1 MTVKNM
7 KTIDEIV
14 ARSDYKNLNEALNE
28 RVKEIAEIIRKK
40 MYCLQIEEL
49 DYYRICEVKS
59 RSGFSDDYLAIEDEY
74 AFRSLE
80 SDGEYYFSNDF
91 NCHVIGATYHQKLKF
106 LNNSRNLFNLL
117 DSIETKKCDEIKNA
131 LENNLA
137 NE

>member
-1 MTVKNM
+1 MTVNNM

-14 ARSDYKNLNEALNE
+14 NRNDYKSLNQSLND
-28 RVKEIAEIIRKK
+28 RVKEISKIIRKK
-40 MYCLQIEEL
+40 MYELEITEL
-49 DYYRICEVKS
+49 DDYRICEVKS
-59 RSGFSDDYLAIEDEY
+59 RSGFSDDYLAIDDEY
-74 AFRSLE
+74 AFGSLE
-80 SDGEYYFSNDF
+80 SDGEYYFCNDF
-91 NCHVIGATYHQKLKF
+91 NCHVNAATYHQKLKF

>member
-14 ARSDYKNLNEALNE
+14 ERSDYKNLNEALNE

-40 MYCLQIEEL
+40 MYYLQIEEL
-49 DYYRICEVKS
+49 DDYRICEVKS
-59 RSGFSDDYLAIEDEY
+59 SGLSDDYLAIEDEC
-74 AFRSLE
+74 LE
-80 SDGEYYFSNDF
+80 SSVDYYFCNNF
-91 NCHVIGATYHQKLKF
+91 NCHVIAATYHQKLKF

-117 DSIETKKCDEIKNA
+117 DSIETKKCAEIKKA
-131 LENNLA
+131 LENNIA

>member
-40 MYCLQIEEL
+40 MYYLQIEEL
-49 DYYRICEVKS
+49 DDYRICQVKS
-59 RSGFSDDYLAIEDEY
+59 RSGSSDDYLAIEDEC
-74 AFRSLE
+74 LE
-80 SDGEYYFSNDF
+80 SSVDYYYCNDL
-91 NCHVIGATYHQKLKF
+91 NCHVIGATYQEKLKF

>member
-1 MTVKNM
+1 M
-7 KTIDEIV
+7 KKQHEIV

-40 MYCLQIEEL
+40 MYELELTEL

-59 RSGFSDDYLAIEDEY
+59 GTGFSDDYPAINDEY

-80 SDGEYYFSNDF
+80 ADGEYYFCNDF
-91 NCHVIGATYHQKLKF
+91 NCKVIAASYQEKLGF
-106 LNNSRNLFNLL
+106 LNYSRNLFNLL
-117 DSIETKKCDEIKNA
+117 DAIETKKCDEIKKA

>member
-14 ARSDYKNLNEALNE
+14 ARSDYKNLNKALNE

-40 MYCLQIEEL
+40 MYYLQIEEL

-59 RSGFSDDYLAIEDEY
+59 RSGSSDDYLAIADE
-74 AFRSLE
+74 SLE
-80 SDGEYYFSNDF
+80 SSVDYYYCNDF
-91 NCHVIGATYHQKLKF
+91 NCHVIAASYQDKLSF
-106 LNNSRNLFNLL
+106 LNYSRNLFNLL
-117 DSIETKKCDEIKNA
+117 DSIETKKCAEIKKA
-131 LENNLA
+131 LENNIA

>member
-1 MTVKNM
+1 M

-40 MYCLQIEEL
+40 MYYLQIEEL

-59 RSGFSDDYLAIEDEY
+59 RSGFSDDYLAIGDGY

-80 SDGEYYFSNDF
+80 SDGEYYFCNDF
-91 NCHVIGATYHQKLKF
+91 NCHVIAASYHQRLNF
-106 LNNSRNLFNLL
+106 LNSSKRLFEEL
-117 DSIETKKCDEIKNA
+117 DEIENKKCEEIKKA
-131 LENNLA
+131 LEENK
-137 NE
+137 

>member
-1 MTVKNM
+1 M

-40 MYCLQIEEL
+40 MYYLQIEKL

-59 RSGFSDDYLAIEDEY
+59 RSGFSDDYLAIEDGCT
-74 AFRSLE
+74 FRSLE
-80 SDGEYYFSNDF
+80 SDGEYYFCNDF
-91 NCHVIGATYHQKLKF
+91 NCKVIAASYQEKLGF
-106 LNNSRNLFNLL
+106 LNYSKSLFNLL
-117 DSIETKKCDEIKNA
+117 DSIETKKCDEIKKA
-131 LENNLA
+131 LENNIA